1 MVRQTLTALAI
12 ASLLAGCNAD
22 GTPRQNTAA
31 GAAIGALAG
40 AGVGALIGK
49 RRGALIGA
57 GVGAIAG
64 AGVGSYLDEQKRRL
78 DDDLAGT
85 GATVENTGD
94 VLLVNLP
101 AGVTFSSDSAAL
113 EPRFREPL
121 TRVAATITEFESS
134 LIDVIGHTDN
144 QGTDT
149 YNQGLSERRADTVAS
164 FLRGEGI
171 RQDRLI
177 AYGKGETQPVASN
190 ATAEGRAANRRVEL
204 VITPLTE

>member
-85 GATVENTGD
+85 GATVENTGTQPLNND
-94 VLLVNLP
+94 P
-101 AGVTFSSDSAAL
+101 GAEYGV
-113 EPRFREPL
+113 R
-121 TRVAATITEFESS
+121 
-134 LIDVIGHTDN
+134 VIGDGQVLPITSISSGSVGPVH
-144 QGTDT
+144 Q
-149 YNQGLSERRADTVAS
+149 
-164 FLRGEGI
+164 RG
-171 RQDRLI
+171 
-177 AYGKGETQPVASN
+177 
-190 ATAEGRAANRRVEL
+190 
-204 VITPLTE
+204 